1 MSKRAVVDFEIK
13 GASGITMIK
22 QLETRVRTL
31 RREWR
36 NSENA
41 VDRYKKEVEFK
52 QANNELRRHRKRIY
66 DTDTAWQKFKKTAL
80 PITTGVLGA
89 NLVTFASSLLT
100 NVIPQLTRRTAA
112 LDDELADI
120 MKTTGMLKSEVVDL
134 TDELNKLDTKTSRQ
148 ELRRLAVQAGRLG
161 KNTKEDV
168 LEFVESADMINVS
181 LNELGEEGVLS
192 IGKVADAFDIS
203 MIQVG
208 SAINSLGAASA
219 AQETYLVDFLA
230 RLGGT
235 GKTAGIAAADILG
248 YGAVLDSLGLQVEM
262 SSTALNNFF
271 IDFTKNTASF
281 EQAASMANGSLSKL
295 IGEKGTNEGFLTF
308 LEVLKETSS
317 SKADFLK
324 RLEEVGIKGSRE
336 AQVIQTLA
344 NNIGK
349 VRDQQELSNREF
361 EKGTSL
367 LDEFNIKNTT
377 TAATLAKISKWWDSF
392 YENGGINGFIDT
404 VVGSF
409 GKLIGVIDQS
419 DLELKEFAEQYGN
432 VKQLEKNLNP
442 LIARHDELK
451 SKTKLSKEEQIELNK
466 IIGKIAESVP
476 YAVTEVDKYGV
487 ALGISTDRAKEFVEQ
502 QRAMLRVQNADY
514 IKSLNSELKDLKSN
528 YDNVSKLLEA
538 GIVFGGASGGVGARA
553 VRRKATIQEMAE
565 MRKRQ
570 QELGQQ
576 MREKQL
582 ALDGFQGNFPE
593 VPTASGT
600 TIPTTTPTGSEDDKG
615 GGSGESGLP
624 KSKESRIKKSFKA
637 TLDLESTLLTLK
649 YGAIANITKS
659 GEEGISKI
667 IEDAKKKNIENNKE
681 FVRIDIQESMN
692 TYLYELEQRQ
702 KQEEFALEMRSINS
716 LANQDLI
723 NQQKLEL
730 QENYLVSEYL
740 LKEALGIR
748 DIELEDNLNELRK
761 NKMLE
766 MHQFEQSLIN
776 EKIQAE
782 EELALTK
789 QDAVLSGISSLR
801 SLLNETSVAYK
812 ALFVI
817 EKAMAIGQIITAN
830 MREVAFLRAA
840 QAANVAAASA
850 TVAGVALVPGINALY
865 NAKVT
870 KARIS
875 AGIRVGTIAA
885 QAFGEIAKKEEGGF
899 TDMESLGYTQGPKL
913 FGSISR
919 PYIAGE
925 KGQEF
930 VTSFQSLQNPVVAN
944 FTQLLDAAQK
954 SGDYSNLNGLNQ
966 DKALSGAVLKEMQSL
981 NANISKLGGR
991 PINFNFDKFQKY
1003 SDFLYDIKKSVTA

>member
-885 QAFGEIAKKEEGGF
+885 QAFGEITKKEEGGF